1 MGHNVWVVD
10 HSEPFSDAWSYI
22 VGKGLISDS
31 WLSKS
36 IKLFDMP
43 EEEFNVES
51 TNGGE
56 GRTEAVSNDE
66 NFGITIE
73 GQ

>member
-1 MGHNVWVVD
+1 
-10 HSEPFSDAWSYI
+10 
-22 VGKGLISDS
+22 
-31 WLSKS
+31 
-36 IKLFDMP
+36 MP

-51 TNGGE
+51 TNGGK